1 MKNNKVLF
9 IVLLCILAPIA
20 SLLIYWRMRSAKCKR
35 EKEFDEQPH
44 KNPVSCKMA
53 DDLDD
58 DLEDDITDEDP

>member
-1 MKNNKVLF
+1 MRDNRIFL
-9 IVLLCILAPIA
+9 IILICMLAPIT
-20 SLLIYWRMRSAKCKR
+20 IVFVVWRIRSAKCKR